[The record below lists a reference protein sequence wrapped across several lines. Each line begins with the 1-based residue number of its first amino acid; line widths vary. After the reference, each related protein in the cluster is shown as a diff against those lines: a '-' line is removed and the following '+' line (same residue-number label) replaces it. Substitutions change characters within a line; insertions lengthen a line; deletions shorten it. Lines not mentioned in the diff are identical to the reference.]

1 MGSRSRSKPAWEN
14 TLGRRVREGVG
25 GCGIKSW
32 ICNAGGR
39 RRLCR
44 SLPLHLLL
52 GRCRRRRPQSLP
64 YYQERRLLSLFAGF
78 PPLAAALEPILT
90 LIAAYR
96 SVPYAAFVVFF
107 ALYLGVVNSQFSRY
121 VRFNAMQAVVLD
133 VFLALLSLI
142 QRAFNV
148 PTRGL
153 GFRVLE
159 IGYGTL

>member
-1 MGSRSRSKPAWEN
+1 MSTWRSTWTDSSLSSSLKKTKNYNLISLPLRRLPPSRS
-14 TLGRRVREGVG
+14 
-25 GCGIKSW
+25 
-32 ICNAGGR
+32 
-39 RRLCR
+39 R

-96 SVPYAAFVVFF
+96 SIPYAAFVVFF

-121 VRFNAMQAVVLD
+121 VRFNAMQVVVLD
-133 VFLALLSLI
+133 VVPRLALSHPARV
-142 QRAFNV
+142 QRSD
-148 PTRGL
+148 
-153 GFRVLE
+153 
-159 IGYGTL
+159 